1 MTTPAPSSGG
11 GNVWTRKYGIMPL
24 WAWGGIVVLLAV
36 VYSLY
41 RKHTAAAASQQ
52 NQSNPSVNSPGGV
65 DASLVPQFVNQ
76 VYTQGTPPPAPN
88 ITVNN
93 QIPPDTEPG
102 PVTTPPS
109 HAPPKVHQYPAPQGV
124 SAKKVS
130 GTSAKI
136 TFKNLTSPQP
146 APSSYTIAVYQ
157 SGKVVEQQTINPDA
171 KGNITTATITGL
183 PANAKNLTARVW
195 ANGGALAPPGTNVGF
210 SLLWQTEARKT

>member
-1 MTTPAPSSGG
+1 MSTPDQPTRGG

-24 WAWGGIVVLLAV
+24 WAWGGVVVLLAL

-41 RKHTAAAASQQ
+41 KKHQAAQSTSQT
-52 NQSNPSVNSPGGV
+52 SNPSVNSPGGV
-65 DASLVPQFVNQ
+65 DSSLVPQFVNQ
-76 VYTQGTPPPAPN
+76 VYTQSEPPAAPN

-93 QIPPDTEPG
+93 QIPTE
-102 PVTTPPS
+102 TPPANVPPPAS

-124 SAKKVS
+124 TAKKVS
-130 GTSAKI
+130 GSSAKI

-146 APSSYTIAVYQ
+146 APESYTIAIYQ
-157 SGKVVEQQTINPDA
+157 SGKVVEQQTVNPDA

-210 SLLWQTEARKT
+210 SL

>member
-1 MTTPAPSSGG
+1 MTTPNPPSGGG

-24 WAWGGIVVLLAV
+24 WAWGGVVVLLALA
-36 VYSLY
+36 YSLY
-41 RKHTAAAASQQ
+41 KKHQAATSSSSQT
-52 NQSNPSVNSPGGV
+52 QSTTGVNSPGGV

-76 VYTQGTPPPAPN
+76 VYTQTEPPAAPN

-93 QIPPDTEPG
+93 QIPTATG
-102 PVTTPPS
+102 PPVVTPPAS

-124 SAKKVS
+124 TAKKVS
-130 GTSAKI
+130 GSSVRV

-146 APSSYTIAVYQ
+146 APESYTIAIYQ
-157 SGKVVEQQTINPDA
+157 GGKVVEQQTINPDA

-210 SLLWQTEARKT
+210 SL

>member
-1 MTTPAPSSGG
+1 MTTPQPSSGG

-41 RKHTAAAASQQ
+41 KKHTAAAASQQ

-93 QIPPDTEPG
+93 QIPTA
-102 PVTTPPS
+102 TTPPPTTT
-109 HAPPKVHQYPAPQGV
+109 PPNQPPASVHQYPAPQGL
-124 SAKKVS
+124 KVS
-130 GTSAKI
+130 KVNGTTAKVVW
-136 TFKNLTSPQP
+136 KNLSSPVP
-146 APSSYTIAVYQ
+146 APKSYTVAVYQ
-157 SGKVVEQQTINPDA
+157 AGKVVSQQTITAPDTTG
-171 KGNITTATITGL
+171 GNSTATIAGL
-183 PANAKNLTARVW
+183 PQNGKNLQVHVW
-195 ANGGALAPPGTNVGF
+195 ANGGALAPPHASGGV
-210 SLLWQTEARKT
+210 SL